1 MKNVAI
7 LGSTGSVGSS
17 SLEVLRANK
26 NEFKVKLL
34 VANKNHE
41 SLIKQYREFRPSY
54 IYLHDKKEAP
64 FQYLPSFVLLEF
76 LNIEPFYNLSIYSS

>member
-26 NEFKVKLL
+26 NEFEVKLL
-34 VANKNHE
+34 VANKNYE
-41 SLIKQYREFRPSY
+41 SLIN
-54 IYLHDKKEAP
+54 
-64 FQYLPSFVLLEF
+64 
-76 LNIEPFYNLSIYSS
+76 NIESSDLVTFIFMIKKRDKNSYLL